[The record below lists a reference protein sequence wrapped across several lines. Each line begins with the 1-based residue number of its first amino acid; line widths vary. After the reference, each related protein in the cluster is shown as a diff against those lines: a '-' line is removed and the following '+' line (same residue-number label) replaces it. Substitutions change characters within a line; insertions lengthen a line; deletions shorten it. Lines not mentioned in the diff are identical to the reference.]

1 MAVDAM
7 PENQSEHRLL
17 ARIIGFTRLARNNG
31 FHVGIHE
38 GLDAAR
44 IAALCNVMDK
54 HGLRWGLRT
63 LLCGR
68 RSDWRRYDELF
79 DAYWHRAVARGRSEL
94 TGSSGRT
101 GQTAAPGPE
110 HDGLALSGGTN
121 ASGDE
126 TADASG
132 RRGGAS
138 AQLSMARTD
147 FRHFTDAGE
156 LRRLEDLVER
166 LARRML
172 RRVARCQRLARR
184 GSRLSLRH
192 TLRNSLRYGGAPFE
206 LVFRAREWRLP
217 RLVLLLDVSGSMN
230 LYSMLFLRFAR
241 ALVEVFHDIEVFVF
255 HTDLVRVTD
264 ALRQRDE
271 RRRAESLAQI
281 STGWSGGTR
290 IGAALDDFYAK
301 FGGRLL
307 TRRTIAVVMSDGLD
321 TGPPDQLAAA
331 LARVRQRVRR
341 VVWLN
346 PLKGRS
352 GYAPAAAGMQAALPH
367 VDVFACA
374 HNLESLAALEPHLV
388 GL

>member
-1 MAVDAM
+1 MLVEAV
-7 PENQSEHRLL
+7 PGNQAEQRLL
-17 ARIIGFTRLARNNG
+17 ARIIGFTRLARDNG
-31 FHVGIHE
+31 FQVGIHE

-44 IAALCNVMDK
+44 IAARCQVADQ

-68 RSDWRRYDELF
+68 PSDWRRYDELF
-79 DAYWHRAVARGRSEL
+79 DAYWRGAVTGGRSEL
-94 TGSSGRT
+94 TGASDRA
-101 GQTAAPGPE
+101 GQTAGAA
-110 HDGLALSGGTN
+110 HDGPVLSRGADAN
-121 ASGDE
+121 EDQ

-138 AQLSMARTD
+138 EQLSMARTD
-147 FRHFTDAGE
+147 FRHFTDAGD

-172 RRVARCQRLARR
+172 RRIARRRRLARR
-184 GSRLSLRH
+184 GSRISLRH
-192 TLRNSLRYGGAPFE
+192 TLRKCLRYGGTPFE
-206 LVFRAREWRLP
+206 LVFRARQWRLP

-241 ALVEVFHDIEVFVF
+241 ALVEVFRDIEVFVF

-271 RRRAESLAQI
+271 RRRAESLALI

-290 IGAALDDFYAK
+290 IGAALDDFYTR
-301 FGGRLL
+301 FSGRLL

-331 LARVRQRVRR
+331 LGRVRRRVRR

-346 PLKGRS
+346 PLKGRP

-367 VDVFACA
+367 VDVFAPA

>member
-1 MAVDAM
+1 MAADAM
-7 PENQSEHRLL
+7 PDNPAETRLL
-17 ARIIGFTRLARNNG
+17 GRIIGFTRLARDNG
-31 FHVGIHE
+31 FQVGIHE
-38 GLDAAR
+38 GLDAVR
-44 IAALCNVMDK
+44 IAALGNVMDR

-79 DAYWHRAVARGRSEL
+79 DAYWRGSVAGGRSEL
-94 TGSSGRT
+94 TGSSGRA
-101 GQTAAPGPE
+101 GKTATPGPRHE
-110 HDGLALSGGTN
+110 GLALPGGTT

-126 TADASG
+126 TADGGA

-138 AQLSMARTD
+138 EQVSMARTD
-147 FRHFTDAGE
+147 FRHFTDAGA
-156 LRRLEDLVER
+156 LHRLEDLVER

-172 RRVARCQRLARR
+172 RRVARRRRLARR

-192 TLRNSLRYGGAPFE
+192 TLRKSLRYGGAPFE
-206 LVFRAREWRLP
+206 LVFRARQWRLP

-264 ALRQRDE
+264 ALRQRDD
-271 RRRAESLAQI
+271 RRRAESLALI

-290 IGAALDDFYAK
+290 IGAALDEFYTR

-321 TGPPDQLAAA
+321 TGPPDQLAQA
-331 LARVRQRVRR
+331 LARVRQRLRR

-346 PLKGRS
+346 PLKGRD

-367 VDVFACA
+367 VDVFASA
-374 HNLESLAALEPHLV
+374 HNLESLTALEPHLV